1 MNVRTFSSPSPL
13 PEASSLPHTMHV
25 PPFRHD
31 TFVHGDTD
39 GIFVGVGVGSLV
51 VGVVDGAL
59 HDGVEL
65 GVTVGAKVTG
75 GSVGA
80 WVGADIVGAT
90 VGGDVGA

>member
-1 MNVRTFSSPSPL
+1 M
-13 PEASSLPHTMHV
+13 PHTMHV

-39 GIFVGVGVGSLV
+39 GIVVGVDVGSLV
-51 VGVVDGAL
+51 VGAFDGAP

-80 WVGADIVGAT
+80 WVGTDGVGAT